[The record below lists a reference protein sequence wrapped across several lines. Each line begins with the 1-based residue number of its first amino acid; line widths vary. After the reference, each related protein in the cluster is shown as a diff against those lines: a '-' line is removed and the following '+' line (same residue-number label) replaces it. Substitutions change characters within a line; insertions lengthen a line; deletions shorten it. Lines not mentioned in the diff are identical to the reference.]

1 MIFFVLNMNSIG
13 KNKHRILTFYFK
25 LDSLF
30 KEKDYREY
38 ETLERFDNYNN
49 NNTDINNFLEW
60 KKNFK
65 LGIAIKQNWK
75 SLCLKKKQFI
85 PNFEQ
90 DSEQICEEIYST
102 LRGTNFKNFIFKKY
116 YFFKICLSFIT
127 IRIFDFTSISKRK
140 FTRRK

>member
-13 KNKHRILTFYFK
+13 NKHRILTFYFK

-38 ETLERFDNYNN
+38 ETYERFYNN

-75 SLCLKKKQFI
+75 SLCLKKNKFI

-102 LRGTNFKNFIFKKY
+102 LKGTNIKKFTYKIY
-116 YFFKICLSFIT
+116 YFFKICLIFIT
-127 IRIFDFTSISKRK
+127 FRIFDCTSISKRK

>member
-1 MIFFVLNMNSIG
+1 M
-13 KNKHRILTFYFK
+13 ILTFYIK

-38 ETLERFDNYNN
+38 ETYERFDIDNSY
-49 NNTDINNFLEW
+49 INNYLEW

-75 SLCLKKKQFI
+75 SLCLKKKNFI

-90 DSEQICEEIYST
+90 DSEQICNEIYST
-102 LRGTNFKNFIFKKY
+102 LKGTNIKKFTFKKY
-116 YFFKICLSFIT
+116 YFFKICLFL
-127 IRIFDFTSISKRK
+127 
-140 FTRRK
+140 